1 MIRLAVVALTL
12 VLGSVPG
19 AAAQEPEPA
28 QKPAPQQ
35 QGPRPGP
42 QPINIRIDL
51 ELTEEGEGAAPARTV
66 TMLVADQHQGRA
78 RAHGPASA
86 LNVDAR
92 PEVLRDG
99 RVRVMLS
106 LEYRPDGN
114 AAIISQSLSAVLA
127 SGKPVVV
134 SQSADPKGTRRVK
147 AELTATVLK

>member
-1 MIRLAVVALTL
+1 MIRIALLAFTLALASAT
-12 VLGSVPG
+12 G
-19 AAAQEPEPA
+19 AVAQEPDPA

-35 QGPRPGP
+35 QPSRPGP
-42 QPINIRIDL
+42 QAINIRIDL
-51 ELTEEGEGAAPARTV
+51 ELTEEGDGAAPAKTV

-78 RAHGPASA
+78 RATGPSAS

-92 PEVLRDG
+92 PEILRDG
-99 RVRVMLS
+99 RVRVQVS

-114 AAIISQSLSAVLA
+114 AAIISQTLSAVLT
-127 SGKPVVV
+127 SGKPLLV